1 MIDWI
6 GYGWMA
12 GTVSGPDMYSAD
24 LTMEVPRGDVV
35 AAAAVTGF
43 SLGVWQEEP
52 GSAAAYVREF
62 GLFEEGL
69 RAVRS
74 LPPDPTN
81 TVVPIP
87 DCFWIRFR
95 LTVFQGNAFG
105 QGLVFHHAPAPPP
118 PLPPPRSRAATPKAT
133 KPAWKIRDY
142 HVSIGGRKVGS
153 HRIMSLARGSILPA
167 DEVLAGAAS
176 EVASHFGVKTGEVVT
191 RPGRVPRS
199 ALGRG
204 ARTTSRYF

>member
-12 GTVSGPDMYSAD
+12 GSMSGADMYSAD

-43 SLGVWQEEP
+43 SLGVWEEVP
-52 GSAAAYVREF
+52 GSAAAYVRQF

-69 RAVRS
+69 QAVRS
-74 LPPDPTN
+74 LDPDPN
-81 TVVPIP
+81 NNVVPIT
-87 DCFWIRFR
+87 DCYWIRFR

-105 QGLVFHHAPAPPP
+105 QGLVFHHAPPPP
-118 PLPPPRSRAATPKAT
+118 PPPHSHAAIPKAS
-133 KPAWKIRDY
+133 KPAWKTRDY
-142 HVSIGGRKVGS
+142 HVTIGGRKVGS
-153 HRIMSLARGSILPA
+153 HRIMSLARGSLLTS

-176 EVASHFGVKTGEVVT
+176 EVARHFGVKPREVVT
-191 RPGRVPRS
+191 RPGRATAVPR
-199 ALGRG
+199 GRG
-204 ARTTSRYF
+204 TSPRYF